1 MATPL
6 QPEEQTSLKQM
17 IGGSSRLRL
26 TLLYKVSRDGGS
38 AWTFHT
44 KCDSQGPTITVIYN
58 TKDTVY
64 GGYTSQSWLGAGAE
78 FGAHD
83 EKAFLFQVRYSG
95 KSVNNKFPIKAER
108 YGNAIACFH
117 SSGPVFGRG
126 DPNMPYF
133 TGKINP
139 SNGVY
144 TITNVKLGTV
154 YDMKSTDIS
163 AFTNDSGAVYDIE
176 VYKVDEAEYQP
187 TLNSWRDTREFDNKY
202 LQDLKREVEEYTP
215 LEESGV
221 EQVKVLLTGQVKAGK
236 SSFINTII
244 SIFKGKIS
252 SQAPSGS
259 TGKSMTTK
267 FRNYDVKKG
276 KSGPPLNF
284 KLCDTK
290 GLEIDDGI
298 DPTEF
303 SYILEGNMPDKY
315 LFNSS
320 TQFSSDSPGFVAIPS
335 LKDKIHVVV
344 IVMDA
349 TSIDI
354 FPSAIIDKIK
364 TLQTKVIQ
372 KGIPQVVLLTQID
385 KICEGLQWN
394 VSKTFS
400 IPAIE
405 NLVDKAADLVGLP
418 RAHILP
424 VKNFEREIEPRED
437 INILALLA
445 LRQMLNFADD
455 YLASF

>member
-1 MATPL
+1 MAIPL
-6 QPEEQTSLKQM
+6 QPEEQQSLKQM

-44 KCDSQGPTITVIYN
+44 KCDSQGSTITVIYN
-58 TKDTVY
+58 TKGTVY

-78 FGAHD
+78 FAAHD
-83 EKAFLFQVRYSG
+83 EKAFLFQVRYNE
-95 KSVNNKFPIKAER
+95 KSVNKKFPIKADK
-108 YGNAIACFH
+108 YANAIACCH

-144 TITNVKLGTV
+144 TLTTAKLGTV

-163 AFTNDSGAVYDIE
+163 AFTNDSGDVYDIE
-176 VYKVDEAEYQP
+176 VYKVDEGEHQP
-187 TLNSWRDTREFDNKY
+187 TFNSWRDTREFDNKY
-202 LQDLKREVEEYTP
+202 LQELKRDVEEYTP
-215 LEESGV
+215 LEETGV

-244 SIFKGKIS
+244 SIFKGTIS

-259 TGKSMTTK
+259 TGKSLTTK

-276 KSGPPLNF
+276 RSGPPLNF

-290 GLEIDDGI
+290 GLEIDEGI
-298 DPTEF
+298 DPAEF
-303 SYILEGNMPDKY
+303 SYILDGNMPDKY

-354 FPSAIIDKIK
+354 FPPAIIDKIK

-424 VKNFEREIEPRED
+424 VKNYEREMEPRED

>member
-1 MATPL
+1 MAIPL
-6 QPEEQTSLKQM
+6 QPEEQKSLKQM
-17 IGGSSRLRL
+17 IGGSSNLRL
-26 TLLYKVSRDGGS
+26 TLLYKVSRDGCS

-64 GGYTSQSWLGAGAE
+64 GGYTSESWLGAGAE
-78 FGAHD
+78 YGAHD
-83 EKAFLFQVRYSG
+83 EKAFLFQVRYNG
-95 KSVNNKFPIKAER
+95 NSVQKKFPIKADK
-108 YGNAIACFH
+108 YAYAIACYH
-117 SSGPVFGRG
+117 SNGPVFGKG

-133 TGKINP
+133 TGKRNP

-144 TITNVKLGTV
+144 NLTTVKVGTV
-154 YDMKSTDIS
+154 YDMKGTDIS
-163 AFTNDSGAVYDIE
+163 AFTNDILEVHDIE
-176 VYKVDEAEYQP
+176 VYKVDEGEYQP
-187 TLNSWRDTREFDNKY
+187 NSGSWRQTREFDNKY
-202 LQDLKREVEEYTP
+202 LHDLKTEVEEYTP
-215 LEESGV
+215 LEETGV

-244 SIFKGKIS
+244 SIFKGAIS

-259 TGKSMTTK
+259 TGRSLTTK

-276 KSGPPLNF
+276 RPGPPLNF

-298 DPTEF
+298 DPVEF
-303 SYILEGNMPDKY
+303 SYILDGNMPDKY

-335 LKDKIHVVV
+335 LKDKIHAVV

-349 TSIDI
+349 TSVDI
-354 FPSAIIDKIK
+354 FPPAIIDKIK
-364 TLQTKVIQ
+364 ILQAKVNQ

-385 KICEGLQWN
+385 KISEGLQWN

-400 IPAIE
+400 VPAIKD
-405 NLVDKAADLVGLP
+405 LVDKAADLVGLP

-424 VKNFEREIEPRED
+424 VKNYEMEMELRED

-445 LRQMLNFADD
+445 LRQILNFAND
-455 YLASF
+455 YLASY